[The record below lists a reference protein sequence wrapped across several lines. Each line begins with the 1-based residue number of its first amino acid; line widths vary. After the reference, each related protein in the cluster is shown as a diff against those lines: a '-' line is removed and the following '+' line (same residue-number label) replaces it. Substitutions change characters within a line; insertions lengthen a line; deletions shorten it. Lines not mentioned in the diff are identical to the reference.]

1 MSKFFTFFLN
11 DFIDYYN
18 SLNVVKDIPEE
29 KDFSYIKFIL
39 SYIITDKTDTIEN
52 YSNIKANSD
61 NIDEFYKKYVVTI
74 FKDFK
79 NICINCIKSTNIINN
94 NIISD
99 NNLKYY
105 TKMFD
110 FISITQRSNVIYNNM
125 YNILKKLLFEFKE
138 NKVVV
143 YIFDK
148 QIKNYR
154 EKQEIQKDMIRLLSD
169 KSLQGGYEYFNFI
182 KNCFGSNIN
191 SNDNNFMNLF
201 LDLLDEQNFITFIRN
216 KNNNFNLKKIFIN
229 QGIINNAQIENAINN
244 NKGIEKLKRNLSQY
258 TTRKYIREQIDKYK
272 SELNNNSKFLNYI
285 NNNNYNYNFSNI
297 LDNIHKNKYP
307 FIYEVYNSLL
317 QSLKNPNS
325 NYSGNFGF
333 IVIENK
339 EYIFAYHNDEILE
352 RILYNANNIK
362 KFEYS
367 QILKYDNNSY
377 LLSNEKKK
385 DNHSSKSDKNNHIYN
400 NNDNEP
406 IITFKSNDIIINK
419 KQYEEDELDLG
430 YYKGIEFENNS
441 MFLFRNLF
449 DLCELPCYFF
459 YVGNEKIE
467 YQNIISFNDYNA
479 DLFTSFIEVDGAF
492 INQSNEK
499 LEPQLNKNFYP
510 FLVQKTFIVS
520 SKTVSKLKKNYTLTL
535 ADEKMEIAPKS
546 IIIVESKLSIPKDK
560 GIDIDNFKFYIEYE
574 KSELDKTMIFTLN
587 KVIKKK
593 KIYSE
598 FVQKEILKN
607 KDDIKNYKFEF
618 FLIYD
623 NIPIKDVDSI
633 IEKDLKKL
641 IDNGFIAD
649 KFKLKVIY
657 LMPNIGLFNLSIIK
671 KDIKNLQE
679 ENKAQKNEINANNLK
694 YQALC
699 NENKN
704 LKNQIDLL
712 FNEVN
717 RLKEKLNITA

>member
-1 MSKFFTFFLN
+1 MESDKAKTISNIYKMYLDGYNDIFINEYDNFKKTNKSLWTDFLDLFIKYKFPCTDVIKNSLENDDIEMSKFFTFFLN

-297 LDNIHKNKYP
+297 LDNIDKNKYP

-339 EYIFAYHNDEILE
+339 EYIFAYHNDETLE

-560 GIDIDNFKFYIEYE
+560 GIDIDNFEFYIEYK

-587 KVIKKK
+587 KLIKKK
-593 KIYSE
+593 K
-598 FVQKEILKN
+598 FILN
-607 KDDIKNYKFEF
+607 LF
-618 FLIYD
+618 
-623 NIPIKDVDSI
+623 
-633 IEKDLKKL
+633 KK
-641 IDNGFIAD
+641 
-649 KFKLKVIY
+649 
-657 LMPNIGLFNLSIIK
+657 
-671 KDIKNLQE
+671 
-679 ENKAQKNEINANNLK
+679 K
-694 YQALC
+694 Y
-699 NENKN
+699 
-704 LKNQIDLL
+704 
-712 FNEVN
+712 
-717 RLKEKLNITA
+717 

>member
-1 MSKFFTFFLN
+1 MESDKAKTISNIYKMYLDGYNDIFINEYDNFKKTNKSLWTDFLDLFIKYKFPCTDVIKNSLENDDIEKSNFFTFFLN
-11 DFIDYYN
+11 DFIGYYN

-79 NICINCIKSTNIINN
+79 NICINCIKSTNKINN

-339 EYIFAYHNDEILE
+339 EYIFAYHNDETLE

-367 QILKYDNNSY
+367 QILKYDNYSD
-377 LLSNEKKK
+377 LLANEKKK
-385 DNHSSKSDKNNHIYN
+385 DNHSSKPDKNNHIYN
-400 NNDNEP
+400 NNDNET
-406 IITFKSNDIIINK
+406 IITFKSDDIIINK

-449 DLCELPCYFF
+449 DLFELPCYFF

-479 DLFTSFIEVDGAF
+479 NLFTSFIEVDGAF

-587 KVIKKK
+587 KLIKKK
-593 KIYSE
+593 K
-598 FVQKEILKN
+598 FILN
-607 KDDIKNYKFEF
+607 LF
-618 FLIYD
+618 
-623 NIPIKDVDSI
+623 
-633 IEKDLKKL
+633 KK
-641 IDNGFIAD
+641 
-649 KFKLKVIY
+649 
-657 LMPNIGLFNLSIIK
+657 
-671 KDIKNLQE
+671 
-679 ENKAQKNEINANNLK
+679 K
-694 YQALC
+694 Y
-699 NENKN
+699 
-704 LKNQIDLL
+704 
-712 FNEVN
+712 
-717 RLKEKLNITA
+717 

>member
-1 MSKFFTFFLN
+1 MESDKAKTISNIYKMYLDGYNDIFINEYDNFKKTNKSLWTDFLDLFIKYKFPCTDVIKNSLENDDIEKSNFFTFFLN
-11 DFIDYYN
+11 DFIGYYN

-61 NIDEFYKKYVVTI
+61 NIDEYYKKYVVTI

-79 NICINCIKSTNIINN
+79 NICINCIKSTNKINN

-105 TKMFD
+105 IKIFD

-339 EYIFAYHNDEILE
+339 EYIFAYHNDETLE

-367 QILKYDNNSY
+367 QILKYDNYSD
-377 LLSNEKKK
+377 LLANEKKK
-385 DNHSSKSDKNNHIYN
+385 DNHSSKPDKNNHIYN
-400 NNDNEP
+400 NNDNET
-406 IITFKSNDIIINK
+406 IITFKSDDIIINK
-419 KQYEEDELDLG
+419 KQYEEDELNLG

-449 DLCELPCYFF
+449 DLFELPCYFF

-520 SKTVSKLKKNYTLTL
+520 SKTVSKFKKNYTLTL

-587 KVIKKK
+587 KLIKKK
-593 KIYSE
+593 K
-598 FVQKEILKN
+598 FILN
-607 KDDIKNYKFEF
+607 LF
-618 FLIYD
+618 
-623 NIPIKDVDSI
+623 
-633 IEKDLKKL
+633 KK
-641 IDNGFIAD
+641 
-649 KFKLKVIY
+649 
-657 LMPNIGLFNLSIIK
+657 
-671 KDIKNLQE
+671 
-679 ENKAQKNEINANNLK
+679 K
-694 YQALC
+694 Y
-699 NENKN
+699 
-704 LKNQIDLL
+704 
-712 FNEVN
+712 
-717 RLKEKLNITA
+717 

>member
-61 NIDEFYKKYVVTI
+61 NIDEFYKKYVLTI

-105 TKMFD
+105 TKIFD

-339 EYIFAYHNDEILE
+339 EYIFAYHNDETLE

-367 QILKYDNNSY
+367 QILKYDNNSD

-400 NNDNEP
+400 NNDNET
-406 IITFKSNDIIINK
+406 IITFKSDDIIINK
-419 KQYEEDELDLG
+419 KQYEEDELNLG

-479 DLFTSFIEVDGAF
+479 NLFTSFIEVDGAF

-499 LEPQLNKNFYP
+499 LEQQLNKNFYP

-560 GIDIDNFKFYIEYE
+560 GIDIDNFEFYIEYK

-587 KVIKKK
+587 KLIKKK
-593 KIYSE
+593 K
-598 FVQKEILKN
+598 FILN
-607 KDDIKNYKFEF
+607 LF
-618 FLIYD
+618 
-623 NIPIKDVDSI
+623 
-633 IEKDLKKL
+633 KK
-641 IDNGFIAD
+641 
-649 KFKLKVIY
+649 
-657 LMPNIGLFNLSIIK
+657 
-671 KDIKNLQE
+671 
-679 ENKAQKNEINANNLK
+679 K
-694 YQALC
+694 Y
-699 NENKN
+699 
-704 LKNQIDLL
+704 
-712 FNEVN
+712 
-717 RLKEKLNITA
+717 

>member
-297 LDNIHKNKYP
+297 LDNIDKNKYP

-339 EYIFAYHNDEILE
+339 EYIFAYHNDETLE

-560 GIDIDNFKFYIEYE
+560 GIDIDNFEFYIEYK

-587 KVIKKK
+587 KLIKKK
-593 KIYSE
+593 K
-598 FVQKEILKN
+598 FILN
-607 KDDIKNYKFEF
+607 LF
-618 FLIYD
+618 
-623 NIPIKDVDSI
+623 
-633 IEKDLKKL
+633 KK
-641 IDNGFIAD
+641 
-649 KFKLKVIY
+649 
-657 LMPNIGLFNLSIIK
+657 
-671 KDIKNLQE
+671 
-679 ENKAQKNEINANNLK
+679 K
-694 YQALC
+694 Y
-699 NENKN
+699 
-704 LKNQIDLL
+704 
-712 FNEVN
+712 
-717 RLKEKLNITA
+717 

>member
-125 YNILKKLLFEFKE
+125 YNILKKSLFEFKE
-138 NKVVV
+138 NKIVV
-143 YIFDK
+143 YLFDK

-297 LDNIHKNKYP
+297 LDNIDKNKYP

-339 EYIFAYHNDEILE
+339 EYIFAYHNDETLE

-419 KQYEEDELDLG
+419 KQYEEDELNLG

-449 DLCELPCYFF
+449 DLFELPCYFF

-560 GIDIDNFKFYIEYE
+560 GIDIDNFEFYIEYK

-587 KVIKKK
+587 KLIKKK
-593 KIYSE
+593 K
-598 FVQKEILKN
+598 FILN
-607 KDDIKNYKFEF
+607 LF
-618 FLIYD
+618 
-623 NIPIKDVDSI
+623 
-633 IEKDLKKL
+633 KK
-641 IDNGFIAD
+641 
-649 KFKLKVIY
+649 
-657 LMPNIGLFNLSIIK
+657 
-671 KDIKNLQE
+671 
-679 ENKAQKNEINANNLK
+679 K
-694 YQALC
+694 Y
-699 NENKN
+699 
-704 LKNQIDLL
+704 
-712 FNEVN
+712 
-717 RLKEKLNITA
+717 

>member
-1 MSKFFTFFLN
+1 MESDKAKTISNIYKMYLDGYNDIFINEYDNFKKTNKSLWTDFLDLFIKYKFPCTDVIKNSLENDDIEMSKFFTFFLN

-125 YNILKKLLFEFKE
+125 YNILKKSLFEFKE
-138 NKVVV
+138 NKIVV
-143 YIFDK
+143 YLFDK

-201 LDLLDEQNFITFIRN
+201 LDLVNEQNFITFIRN
-216 KNNNFNLKKIFIN
+216 KNNNFNLKNIFIN
-229 QGIINNAQIENAINN
+229 QRIINNDQIENVINN

-297 LDNIHKNKYP
+297 LDNIDKNKYP

-400 NNDNEP
+400 NNDNET
-406 IITFKSNDIIINK
+406 IITFKSDDIIINK
-419 KQYEEDELDLG
+419 KQYEEDELNLG

-479 DLFTSFIEVDGAF
+479 NLFTSFIEVDGAF

-520 SKTVSKLKKNYTLTL
+520 SKTVSKFKNNYTLTL

-587 KVIKKK
+587 KLIKKK
-593 KIYSE
+593 K
-598 FVQKEILKN
+598 FILN
-607 KDDIKNYKFEF
+607 LF
-618 FLIYD
+618 
-623 NIPIKDVDSI
+623 
-633 IEKDLKKL
+633 KK
-641 IDNGFIAD
+641 
-649 KFKLKVIY
+649 
-657 LMPNIGLFNLSIIK
+657 
-671 KDIKNLQE
+671 
-679 ENKAQKNEINANNLK
+679 K
-694 YQALC
+694 Y
-699 NENKN
+699 
-704 LKNQIDLL
+704 
-712 FNEVN
+712 
-717 RLKEKLNITA
+717 

>member
-339 EYIFAYHNDEILE
+339 EYIFAYHNDETLE

-560 GIDIDNFKFYIEYE
+560 GIDIDNFEFYIEYK

-587 KVIKKK
+587 KLIKKK
-593 KIYSE
+593 K
-598 FVQKEILKN
+598 FILN
-607 KDDIKNYKFEF
+607 LF
-618 FLIYD
+618 
-623 NIPIKDVDSI
+623 
-633 IEKDLKKL
+633 KK
-641 IDNGFIAD
+641 
-649 KFKLKVIY
+649 
-657 LMPNIGLFNLSIIK
+657 
-671 KDIKNLQE
+671 
-679 ENKAQKNEINANNLK
+679 K
-694 YQALC
+694 Y
-699 NENKN
+699 
-704 LKNQIDLL
+704 
-712 FNEVN
+712 
-717 RLKEKLNITA
+717 

>member
-297 LDNIHKNKYP
+297 LDNIDKNKYP

-339 EYIFAYHNDEILE
+339 EYIFAYHNDETLE

-560 GIDIDNFKFYIEYE
+560 GIDIDNFEFYIEYK

-587 KVIKKK
+587 KLIKKK
-593 KIYSE
+593 K
-598 FVQKEILKN
+598 N
-607 KDDIKNYKFEF
+607 
-618 FLIYD
+618 
-623 NIPIKDVDSI
+623 
-633 IEKDLKKL
+633 
-641 IDNGFIAD
+641 
-649 KFKLKVIY
+649 
-657 LMPNIGLFNLSIIK
+657 LF
-671 KDIKNLQE
+671 
-679 ENKAQKNEINANNLK
+679 
-694 YQALC
+694 
-699 NENKN
+699 
-704 LKNQIDLL
+704 
-712 FNEVN
+712 
-717 RLKEKLNITA
+717 

>member
-297 LDNIHKNKYP
+297 LDNIDKNKYP

-339 EYIFAYHNDEILE
+339 EYIFAYHNDETLE

-385 DNHSSKSDKNNHIYN
+385 KKIIILQNLIKIIIF
-400 NNDNEP
+400 
-406 IITFKSNDIIINK
+406 IIT
-419 KQYEEDELDLG
+419 
-430 YYKGIEFENNS
+430 
-441 MFLFRNLF
+441 
-449 DLCELPCYFF
+449 
-459 YVGNEKIE
+459 
-467 YQNIISFNDYNA
+467 
-479 DLFTSFIEVDGAF
+479 
-492 INQSNEK
+492 
-499 LEPQLNKNFYP
+499 
-510 FLVQKTFIVS
+510 
-520 SKTVSKLKKNYTLTL
+520 
-535 ADEKMEIAPKS
+535 
-546 IIIVESKLSIPKDK
+546 
-560 GIDIDNFKFYIEYE
+560 
-574 KSELDKTMIFTLN
+574 MIM
-587 KVIKKK
+587 
-593 KIYSE
+593 S
-598 FVQKEILKN
+598 Q
-607 KDDIKNYKFEF
+607 
-618 FLIYD
+618 
-623 NIPIKDVDSI
+623 
-633 IEKDLKKL
+633 
-641 IDNGFIAD
+641 
-649 KFKLKVIY
+649 
-657 LMPNIGLFNLSIIK
+657 
-671 KDIKNLQE
+671 
-679 ENKAQKNEINANNLK
+679 
-694 YQALC
+694 
-699 NENKN
+699 
-704 LKNQIDLL
+704 
-712 FNEVN
+712 
-717 RLKEKLNITA
+717 